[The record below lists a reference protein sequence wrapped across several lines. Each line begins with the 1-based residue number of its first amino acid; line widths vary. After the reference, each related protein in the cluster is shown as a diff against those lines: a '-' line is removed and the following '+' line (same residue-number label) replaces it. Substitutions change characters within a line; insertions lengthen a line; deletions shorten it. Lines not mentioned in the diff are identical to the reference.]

1 MRFFTFAS
9 LFFACLFVLATSA
22 RAASRKPAA
31 KGPVAKMKTVSSV
44 KAGANVAAP
53 KKLKTLKTVDA
64 RPAAPKTITFSG
76 LVLGQ
81 NGLPLPGTSVIPT
94 GKLNAMVVTNED
106 GIFSI
111 TLPAAEAANVNL
123 KFAYEGLGDWN
134 VKVKGVSKAPVL
146 VTMLPAGM

>member
-1 MRFFTFAS
+1 MRFFTLAS
-9 LFFACLFVLATSA
+9 LFFACLFALVTSA
-22 RAASRKPAA
+22 SAASRKPAT

-44 KAGANVAAP
+44 KVGAKVAAP
-53 KKLKTLKTVDA
+53 KKLKTVDA
-64 RPAAPKTITFSG
+64 RPTAPKTITFSG

-94 GKLNAMVVTNED
+94 GKLGAMVVTNED

-111 TLPAAEAANVNL
+111 TLPAAEAASVSL

-134 VKVKGVSKAPVL
+134 VKVKGNEKAPVL

>member
-9 LFFACLFVLATSA
+9 LLFACLFALATSA
-22 RAASRKPAA
+22 SVARTSA

-44 KAGANVAAP
+44 KTGAKAKVATP
-53 KKLKTLKTVDA
+53 RTLKTVEA
-64 RPAAPKTITFSG
+64 RPMAPRTYTFSG
-76 LVLGQ
+76 IVLGQ

-94 GKLNAMVVTNED
+94 GKLGAMVVTNED
-106 GIFSI
+106 GVFSI

-134 VKVKGVSKAPVL
+134 VKVKGGSKAPVL
-146 VTMLPAGM
+146 VTLLPAGM